1 MTSTIFPA
9 HGSRR
14 CVEVSAW
21 RSEIYAQ
28 EPSSTRRFLHPG
40 LRNVREKL
48 VLGWCR
54 EGDSNPHNPFGSAD
68 FKSAHVVSYLFRF
81 PVFAISWAFVARQSA
96 PKYAHA
102 QPSNDHDF
110 DHDSR
115 LLHVIAG
122 RRVCLKSGDLHVKL
136 QHRPNYASSQPTH
149 GGIRQFR
156 ELRQWPVAQEKGRS
170 CRGGLRLCAVVNGGG
185 YFQAQFNPNTKQ
197 RACFFH
203 TPYNQSAFQPMSW
216 FAGER
221 VASGCDIRASV
232 LVLSDRKAKT
242 AQYGSTRKAATRAGA
257 CEGYIHLRDSLL
269 G

>member
-21 RSEIYAQ
+21 RSELYAQ
-28 EPSSTRRFLHPG
+28 GPSSTRRFLHPG
-40 LRNVREKL
+40 LRNVRGKL

-54 EGDSNPHNPFGSAD
+54 EGDLNPHNPFGSAD
-68 FKSAHVVSYLFRF
+68 FKSAHIVSYLFRF
-81 PVFAISWAFVARQSA
+81 PVFAISWAFVARRSA

-110 DHDSR
+110 NHDVR
-115 LLHVIAG
+115 
-122 RRVCLKSGDLHVKL
+122 
-136 QHRPNYASSQPTH
+136 
-149 GGIRQFR
+149 
-156 ELRQWPVAQEKGRS
+156 EKGRS
-170 CRGGLRLCAVVNGGG
+170 CRGGLRLCAVVNGVG

-232 LVLSDRKAKT
+232 PVLSDRKANT
-242 AQYGSTRKAATRAGA
+242 AQYGSTRKSATRAGA
-257 CEGYIHLRDSLL
+257 CEGNIHLRDSLL
-269 G
+269 S